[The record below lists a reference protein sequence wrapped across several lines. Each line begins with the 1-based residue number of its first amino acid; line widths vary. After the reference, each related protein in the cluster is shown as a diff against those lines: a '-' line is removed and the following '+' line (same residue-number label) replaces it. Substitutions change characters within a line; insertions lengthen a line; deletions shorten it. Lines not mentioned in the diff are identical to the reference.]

1 MEVIAFLL
9 SLVASL
15 VAWVAW
21 AIALALFIIARNRIE
36 SASNGDLQA
45 KLGNCLWLGLAA
57 AVSLLVWIP
66 QPVLTRSSRSLSP

>member
-1 MEVIAFLL
+1 MEIIAFLL

-15 VAWVAW
+15 VVWVAW

-45 KLGNCLWLGLAA
+45 KLGNCLWLGLGA
-57 AVSLLVWIP
+57 AVSLSV
-66 QPVLTRSSRSLSP
+66 